1 MSWIRNTA
9 VCTGGSGNGVAKS
22 VAYENEEAAAGDALL
37 QVLRLFSLTRI
48 AQELISFLDMSGF
61 KLGLC

>member
-1 MSWIRNTA
+1 M
-9 VCTGGSGNGVAKS
+9 AKS

-37 QVLRLFSLTRI
+37 QVYRPFLPLTGF
-48 AQELISFLDMSGF
+48 AHVLISFLDMSGF